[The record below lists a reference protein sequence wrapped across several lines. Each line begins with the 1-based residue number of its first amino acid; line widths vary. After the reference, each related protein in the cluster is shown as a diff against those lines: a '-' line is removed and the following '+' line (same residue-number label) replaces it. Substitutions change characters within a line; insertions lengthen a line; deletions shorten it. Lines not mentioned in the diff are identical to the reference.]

1 MRSEAD
7 VVSAPQEA
15 VSPLLEVEGLKV
27 HFPVRQGS
35 FGGKKGTVHAVD
47 GVDLTI
53 MPGETLG
60 LVGESGCGKST
71 TAMAILRRVEPT
83 EGSIR
88 FQGADITHAKGE
100 KLRRLRKDFQMVFQ
114 DPYSSL
120 NPRMRVAEIVG
131 EPLQVHGI
139 IKDRS
144 ELKRKVEELLG
155 LCGLPADTADR
166 YPHAFSGGQR
176 QRIALARA
184 LALNPGLVVA
194 DEPTSALDVSIQAQV
209 VNLMK
214 DLQQQLG
221 MSYLFISHNLA
232 IVRNISHRIAIM
244 YGGLIVELA
253 PASDIYDGALH
264 PYTHALLSAVPIPD
278 PEVESHRTRIV
289 LKGDVPNPL
298 SPPPGCRFHGR
309 CQHARNAPIDCSTVV
324 PELRIAKNGHLVACH
339 YAEKIEQE
347 RNGQQAVEPG
357 DGRVGDES
365 VGLRPRH

>member
-1 MRSEAD
+1 
-7 VVSAPQEA
+7 
-15 VSPLLEVEGLKV
+15 
-27 HFPVRQGS
+27 
-35 FGGKKGTVHAVD
+35 
-47 GVDLTI
+47 
-53 MPGETLG
+53 
-60 LVGESGCGKST
+60 
-71 TAMAILRRVEPT
+71 
-83 EGSIR
+83 
-88 FQGADITHAKGE
+88 
-100 KLRRLRKDFQMVFQ
+100 MVFQ

-139 IKDRS
+139 IKDRA
-144 ELKRKVEELLG
+144 ELKLKVEELLG

-214 DLQQQLG
+214 DLQQQFG

-253 PASDIYDGALH
+253 PASEIYDGALH
-264 PYTHALLSAVPIPD
+264 PYTLALLSAVPIPD
-278 PEVESHRTRIV
+278 PEVESRRSRIV

-298 SPPPGCRFHGR
+298 APPPGCRFHGR
-309 CQHARNAPIDCSTVV
+309 CPHARNAPIDCTTVV
-324 PELRIAKNGHLVACH
+324 PELRMAKNGHLVACH
-339 YAEKIEQE
+339 YAEEIEQE
-347 RNGQQAVEPG
+347 RRGQQVIQRGVGLA
-357 DGRVGDES
+357 GDETIAS
-365 VGLRPRH
+365 NPGL